1 MAGRGAE
8 GGCAEGACVARA
20 PRPVDHFLTA
30 RCVSSSCIMGKDGT
44 GPNDIRVRKPLRF
57 L

>member
-1 MAGRGAE
+1 MAGREAE

-20 PRPVDHFLTA
+20 PRPVDHLLTA
-30 RCVSSSCIMGKDGT
+30 RCVSSSCFMGKDGK
-44 GPNDIRVRKPLRF
+44 GLNDIRVHKHLRG